1 MNTNFDEMPDGASDE
16 QIDIYIKAFLNEKD
30 DLINKN
36 GIKYALEQLE
46 QIADKAELNEE
57 SSISIYAP
65 YINEISNFI
74 EDYLDFNDDEII
86 DIILTIIINM
96 HLKSV
101 WNKIVTA
108 NNISNQKVVAL
119 IEDAKEEN
127 AKYRYFI

>member
-1 MNTNFDEMPDGASDE
+1 
-16 QIDIYIKAFLNEKD
+16 
-30 DLINKN
+30 
-36 GIKYALEQLE
+36 
-46 QIADKAELNEE
+46 
-57 SSISIYAP
+57 
-65 YINEISNFI
+65 
-74 EDYLDFNDDEII
+74 
-86 DIILTIIINM
+86 M